1 MVSGNDL
8 SSGLKSTI
16 VSQIRNMYEIMSG
29 HDDVKL
35 FLDWRKFGIKY
46 ILLKRT
52 VQDCVYFCEL
62 LFTYIYLTISTSNT

>member
-35 FLDWRKFGIKY
+35 FLDWREFGIKY
-46 ILLKRT
+46 KLRKRT